1 MAKTNR
7 KHVLIDGEHINLEE
21 YRAIRSLK
29 SKIKKKGDEARQLTA
44 EAKSKAQ
51 LAYEA
56 REKAN
61 KMVNEYFGWKDDGS

>member
-7 KHVLIDGEHINLEE
+7 KHILIDGEHINLEE
-21 YRAIRSLK
+21 YRAIQSLK
-29 SKIKKKGDEARQLTA
+29 GKIKKQGDEARKLTT

-61 KMVNEYFGWKDDGS
+61 KMVNEYFGWNDEE